1 MTYFVFVVV
10 FIVLIFCIIK
20 LAKELGKTNATIEEN
35 KKDKEQYD
43 KDKEIVNN
51 NNNLNRDELID
62 KLHSL
67 QNKK

>member
-20 LAKELGKTNATIEEN
+20 LAKELGKANATIEEN

-43 KDKEIVNN
+43 KDKEIINT
-51 NNNLNRDELID
+51 NNNLTRNELID
-62 KLHSL
+62 KLHDI
-67 QNKK
+67 QKKS

>member
-35 KKDKEQYD
+35 KKGKEQYD
-43 KDKEIVNN
+43 KDKEIINN

>member
-1 MTYFVFVVV
+1 MTYLIFIVVFV
-10 FIVLIFCIIK
+10 VLIFCIIS
-20 LAKELGKTNATIEEN
+20 LAKETGKANATIEKD

-43 KDKEIVNN
+43 KDKEIINN

>member
-1 MTYFVFVVV
+1 MTYLVLVVV
-10 FIVLIFCIIK
+10 FIVLIFCVIK

-62 KLHSL
+62 KLHDI
-67 QNKK
+67 QKKS